1 MGKQKLLKILKIIF
15 IECDGKTLSQK
26 WFSMKTVDI
35 T

>member
-15 IECDGKTLSQK
+15 IECGGKTLSQQ